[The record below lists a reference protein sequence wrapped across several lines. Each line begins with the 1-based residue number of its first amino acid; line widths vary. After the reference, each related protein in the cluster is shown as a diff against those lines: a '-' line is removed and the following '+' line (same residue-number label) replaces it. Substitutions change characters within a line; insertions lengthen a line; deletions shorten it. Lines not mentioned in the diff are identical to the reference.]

1 MTVFVNLTIWQ
12 HKFSLEL
19 EDNKR
24 GLFTTINKNLSRENV
39 VFPENF
45 SGEFGENVFKFKE
58 KFLQAL
64 NDSQAREQD
73 KVETLRKHLSGH
85 AKTLIGA
92 HYTDINKALSSLMDY
107 FGNSDRIWSK
117 CKERFEKFFAGN
129 SQKIWGRKGDE
140 CRIMAVSKVIEFL
153 REAIELA
160 ESYEV
165 LEGEI
170 YHSSTL
176 TSYVSYED
184 NCCIYTAKSNKCILN
199 SLAHC

>member
-1 MTVFVNLTIWQ
+1 MTDNEIRE
-12 HKFSLEL
+12 KFIESKTWEKKVAEMEESRDAIDAESVGSKIEDKELFDMKEIVQACVDLMENKKGNLEL

-64 NDSQAREQD
+64 NDSQVREQD

-92 HYTDINKALSSLMDY
+92 HYTDINKALSSLMAY
-107 FGNSDRIWSK
+107 FGN
-117 CKERFEKFFAGN
+117 
-129 SQKIWGRKGDE
+129 
-140 CRIMAVSKVIEFL
+140 
-153 REAIELA
+153 
-160 ESYEV
+160 
-165 LEGEI
+165 
-170 YHSSTL
+170 
-176 TSYVSYED
+176 
-184 NCCIYTAKSNKCILN
+184 
-199 SLAHC
+199 

>member
-1 MTVFVNLTIWQ
+1 MTDNEIRE
-12 HKFSLEL
+12 KFIESKTWKKKVAELEESRDAIDAESVGSKIEDKELFDMKEIVQACVDLMENKKENLEL

-58 KFLQAL
+58 KFMQAL
-64 NDSQAREQD
+64 NDSQVREQD

-129 SQKIWGRKGDE
+129 TQKIWGRKGDE
-140 CRIMAVSKVIEFL
+140 CRIMAVSKVI
-153 REAIELA
+153 
-160 ESYEV
+160 
-165 LEGEI
+165 
-170 YHSSTL
+170 
-176 TSYVSYED
+176 VS
-184 NCCIYTAKSNKCILN
+184 
-199 SLAHC
+199 